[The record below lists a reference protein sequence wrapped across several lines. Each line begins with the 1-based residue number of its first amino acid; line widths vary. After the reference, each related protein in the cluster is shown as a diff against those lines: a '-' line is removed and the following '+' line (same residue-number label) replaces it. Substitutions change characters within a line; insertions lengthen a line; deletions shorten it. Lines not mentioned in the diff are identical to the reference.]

1 MLKKQQKKLAKWT
14 RLKRESQMLSLL
26 VENNNQLSLLQ
37 QQKKILVSLQ
47 QVRKVTDLVVALELE
62 LRLQKWKTKEN

>member
-14 RLKRESQMLSLL
+14 RLKRASQMLSLL
-26 VENNNQLSLLQ
+26 AENNNQLSLLQ

-47 QVRKVTDLVVALELE
+47 QVHKVTDLVVALELE

>member
-47 QVRKVTDLVVALELE
+47 QVHKVTDLVVALELE

>member
-14 RLKRESQMLSLL
+14 RLKRASQMLSLL

-47 QVRKVTDLVVALELE
+47 QVHKVTDLVVALELE